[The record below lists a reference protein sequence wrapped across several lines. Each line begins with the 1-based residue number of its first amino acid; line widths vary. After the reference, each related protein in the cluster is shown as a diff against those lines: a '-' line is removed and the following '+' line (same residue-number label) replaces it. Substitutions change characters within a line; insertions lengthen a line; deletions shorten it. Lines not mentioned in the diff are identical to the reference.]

1 MFRGKENALMP
12 NWLHLPVG
20 YHGRASSV
28 VISGYNFHRPKGQLC
43 PDETKPPIFGACQLL
58 DFELELG
65 VFVGPGNKLGH
76 PIPIA
81 EASEHIFGVVLLN
94 DWSARDIQKW
104 EYVPLGPFG
113 AKNFCTSISPWVVTM
128 EALQPFL
135 CQGEPQI
142 EPEPLPYL
150 KQTSSNRVYNINLE
164 VFLKTEKSETPHK
177 ISSSNARHLYWSFN
191 QQLVHHTITG
201 CNLQPGD
208 LLGSGTI
215 SGPTEDSYGSMLE
228 LCWKG
233 TKPINLPNGEVRRFL
248 QDGDT
253 VIFSG
258 YCQGDSHRIG
268 FGKCVGTVLP
278 SLPLQ

>member
-1 MFRGKENALMP
+1 MP

-28 VISGYNFHRPKGQLC
+28 VISGTNFYRPKGQLL
-43 PDETKPPIFGACQLL
+43 PDETKPPIFGASQLL

-65 VFVGPGNKLGH
+65 VFVGTGNEMGH

-81 EASEHIFGVVLLN
+81 EASDHLFGVVLLN

-135 CQGEPQI
+135 CEGEPQI
-142 EPEPLPYL
+142 QPEPLPYL
-150 KQTSSNRVYNINLE
+150 KEPSAKTAYNINLE
-164 VFLKTEKSETPHK
+164 VFLKTDKLETPYK
-177 ISSSNARHLYWSFN
+177 ISSSSARNLYWSFN

-248 QDGDT
+248 QDGDS

-258 YCQGDSHRIG
+258 YCQADSYRIG
-268 FGKCVGTVLP
+268 FGKCVGKVLP
-278 SLPLQ
+278 ALPLQ